1 MKNALKQL
9 EELGQSIWYDN
20 ISRSLVTSGEL
31 RRLVDEGLLG
41 MTSNP
46 TIFDKA
52 ISGSTDYNGQL
63 REILMKTPGAT
74 TEEIIQA
81 LMVKDIQM
89 AADVL
94 KAAYDRTG
102 GGDGYVSVEVT
113 PAKARD
119 TQATSAEV
127 RQLASRID
135 RRNVMVKIPATKEGL
150 PAITRAISEG
160 YNINVT
166 LIFSIQRYRDVAE
179 AYIAGLEHRAK
190 EGKPVAGIAS
200 VASIFV
206 SRIDTLVDELLGRKI
221 AEVKDPAAASRLKGL
236 LGKVAVANTKLV
248 YQSFKEIFEGP
259 RFAPLRANGAKVQ
272 RPLWAST
279 GTKNPAY
286 SDLLYVET
294 LIGPDT
300 VNTVPPATYAAI
312 LDHLRPAH
320 TVESDLEGAKQVLRN
335 LAASGID
342 INGVMDK
349 LEEDGVAAFEKS
361 FDGLARFLQQKK
373 VRSAGAIA
381 G

>member
-1 MKNALKQL
+1 MKNALNQL

-20 ISRSLVTSGEL
+20 ISRSLVTSGQL
-31 RRLVDEGLLG
+31 RRLVGEGLLG

-46 TIFDKA
+46 TIFEKA
-52 ISGSTDYNGQL
+52 ISGSTDYDTQL
-63 REILMKTPGAT
+63 REILMKNPETPAA
-74 TEEIIQA
+74 EIIQA

-94 KAAYDRTG
+94 RVAHDRTG

-113 PAKARD
+113 PTKARN
-119 TQATSAEV
+119 TGATNEEV

-135 RRNVMVKIPATKEGL
+135 RKNVMVKIPATKEGL

-166 LIFSIQRYRDVAE
+166 LIFSIRRYREVAE
-179 AYIAGLEHRAK
+179 AYIAGLELRAK

-206 SRIDTLVDELLGRKI
+206 SRMDTLVDDLLGKKI
-221 AEVKDPAAASRLKGL
+221 AEVKDAAAASRLKGL

-248 YQSFKEIFEGP
+248 YQEFKEIFEGP
-259 RFAPLRANGAKVQ
+259 RFAPLRAKGAKVQ

-312 LDHLRPAH
+312 LDHARPAH
-320 TVESDLEGAKQVLRN
+320 TVESDLEGAKRVLRD

-342 INGVMDK
+342 INGVTDK

-361 FDGLARFLQQKK
+361 FDGLAKFLEKK
-373 VRSAGAIA
+373 KALSAEAAA

>member
-1 MKNALKQL
+1 MANALKQL

-20 ISRSLVTSGEL
+20 ISRSLVTSGAL
-31 RRLVDEGLLG
+31 RKLVDEGLLG

-52 ISGSTDYNGQL
+52 ISGSADYDVQL
-63 REILMKTPGAT
+63 REILARAPGAPT
-74 TEEIIQA
+74 ADIIQS

-94 KAAYDRTG
+94 KSAYDRTG

-113 PAKARD
+113 PTKARD
-119 TQATSAEV
+119 TAATIAEV
-127 RQLASRID
+127 RQLASRIE
-135 RRNVMVKIPATKEGL
+135 RKNVMVKIPATKEGL
-150 PAITRAISEG
+150 PAITQAISEG

-166 LIFSIQRYRDVAE
+166 LIFSVARYREVAG
-179 AYIAGLEHRAK
+179 AYIAGLEQRAK
-190 EGKPVAGIAS
+190 AGKPVSGIAS

-206 SRIDTLVDELLGRKI
+206 SRIDTLVDDLLNKKI
-221 AEVKDPAAASRLKGL
+221 GAMTDPAAVARLKAL

-248 YQSFKEIFEGP
+248 YQAFKEIFGSP
-259 RFAPLRANGAKVQ
+259 RFALLSAKGARVQ

-312 LDHLRPAH
+312 LDHSRPAN
-320 TVESDLEGAKQVLRN
+320 TVECDLEGADQVLRN
-335 LAASGID
+335 LASSGID
-342 INGVMDK
+342 INAVTDR
-349 LEEDGVAAFEKS
+349 LEEEGVASFEKS
-361 FDGLARFLQQKK
+361 FDGLYKFLEGKK
-373 VRSAGAIA
+373 SRPAPLAG
-381 G
+381 

>member
-1 MKNALKQL
+1 MKNALNQL

-20 ISRSLVTSGEL
+20 ISRSLVTSGQL
-31 RRLVDEGLLG
+31 RRLVGEGLLG

-46 TIFDKA
+46 TIFEKA
-52 ISGSTDYNGQL
+52 ISGSTDYDTQL
-63 REILMKTPGAT
+63 REILMKNPETPAA
-74 TEEIIQA
+74 EIIQA

-94 KAAYDRTG
+94 RVAHDRTG

-113 PAKARD
+113 PTKARN
-119 TQATSAEV
+119 TGATNEEV

-135 RRNVMVKIPATKEGL
+135 RKNVMVKIPATKEGL

-166 LIFSIQRYRDVAE
+166 LIFSIRRYREVAE
-179 AYIAGLEHRAK
+179 AYIAGLELRAK

-206 SRIDTLVDELLGRKI
+206 SRMDTLVDDLLGKKI
-221 AEVKDPAAASRLKGL
+221 AEVKDAAAASRLKGL

-248 YQSFKEIFEGP
+248 YQEFKEIFEGP
-259 RFAPLRANGAKVQ
+259 RFAPLRAKGAKVQ

-312 LDHLRPAH
+312 LDHSRPAH

-342 INGVMDK
+342 INGVTDK

-361 FDGLARFLQQKK
+361 FDGLNKFLQQKK
-373 VRSAGAIA
+373 IRSAEAVA

>member
-1 MKNALKQL
+1 MNNALKQL
-9 EELGQSIWYDN
+9 EDLGQSIWYDN

-31 RRLVDEGLLG
+31 KRLVEEGLLG

-52 ISGSTDYNGQL
+52 ISGSTDYDAQL
-63 REILMKTPGAT
+63 REILARAPGAGT
-74 TEEIIQA
+74 AEIIQS

-94 KAAYDRTG
+94 KTAYDRTA

-113 PAKARD
+113 PTKARD
-119 TQATSAEV
+119 TQATSLEV

-135 RRNVMVKIPATKEGL
+135 RKNVMVKIPATKEGL
-150 PAITRAISEG
+150 PAITRATSEG

-166 LIFSIQRYRDVAE
+166 LIFSIQRYREVAE
-179 AYIAGLEHRAK
+179 AYIAGLEMRAK
-190 EGKPVAGIAS
+190 EGKPVSGIAS

-206 SRIDTLVDELLGRKI
+206 SRIDTLVDDLLARKI
-221 AEVKDPAAASRLKGL
+221 AESKDPAAVTRLKGL

-248 YQSFKEIFEGP
+248 YQSFKEIFGSP
-259 RFAPLRANGAKVQ
+259 RFAPLRARGAKVQ

-300 VNTVPPATYAAI
+300 VNTVPPATYKAI
-312 LDHLRPAH
+312 LDHARAAY
-320 TVESDLEGAKQVLRN
+320 TVESDLEGAHEVLRS
-335 LAASGID
+335 LASAGVD
-342 INGVMDK
+342 INAVTDT
-349 LEEDGVAAFEKS
+349 LEKDGVASFEKS
-361 FDGLARFLQQKK
+361 FDGLTKFLDQKK
-373 VRSAGAIA
+373 SRSAAALA